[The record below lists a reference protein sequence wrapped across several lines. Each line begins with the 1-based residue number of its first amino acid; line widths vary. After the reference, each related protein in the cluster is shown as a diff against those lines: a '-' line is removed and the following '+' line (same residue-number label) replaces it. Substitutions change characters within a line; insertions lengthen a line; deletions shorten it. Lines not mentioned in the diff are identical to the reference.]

1 MSFNNKVDYMPNQ
14 PFYSAGVDISDA
26 EHKLFQK
33 RKWQVLIGTFLLV
46 LICANAAIW
55 SQAPVFQSQS
65 VLHFSYKSKTDQ
77 GFSEFAQRQITLHQQ
92 RLKSNSVLTSV
103 SQELE
108 RSQGLMINVQTLFQ
122 ALSIESSLT
131 GRIISLSANGNEP
144 QILKPILDALSKVY
158 LQLIEFESQNNN
170 NEELQLS
177 SEQLGLL
184 EVKIVNQQQLLE
196 LFAVENNITSLERD
210 ENRILSQVKN
220 LGVSLDQTVAE
231 QAQAQALLNSLVESI
246 ESGQKVIRP
255 DDKAQIDA
263 IKMNLQEI
271 ISNLAALLET
281 YTQAY
286 LDRDPSIVAQQ
297 QKVQQLEKLL
307 EEQIQTSQLNYLQDT
322 QRYLNTAN
330 DKTKLLNLRLVEK
343 SKLAQTFSQELEQY
357 KRLDNELKELQLQA
371 QNLKNQQVTQ
381 EVSKPFEAKI
391 TLLEPAFEPNFAIGP
406 NYKFN
411 TLVSLVGAA
420 IAGIMSLLLF
430 SFIVRQKV
438 PNTLPNNVFVIPG
451 QSENVVPSSIGYSQ
465 HGQLSESTAAFSPEL
480 LNFSPIAQT
489 LRLLSIDECQLLFS
503 VANKQGKALMGLI
516 LSGVSID
523 ELMVL
528 KRANFTQSYSI
539 LQLDKQFSRYINIQK
554 ELANVLQVI
563 CHDLTDEQTIWSN
576 IKSHKEFFQLLVN
589 IGHDAQL
596 AFPEQLS
603 LNVLRHT
610 YITYLASQGAKLNDI
625 EQVAGYTSPGILA
638 LYRNVNQQG
647 KLLDLEQIQTQY
659 PFVVKG

>member
-1 MSFNNKVDYMPNQ
+1 
-14 PFYSAGVDISDA
+14 
-26 EHKLFQK
+26 
-33 RKWQVLIGTFLLV
+33 
-46 LICANAAIW
+46 
-55 SQAPVFQSQS
+55 
-65 VLHFSYKSKTDQ
+65 
-77 GFSEFAQRQITLHQQ
+77 
-92 RLKSNSVLTSV
+92 
-103 SQELE
+103 
-108 RSQGLMINVQTLFQ
+108 MINVQTLFQ

-330 DKTKLLNLRLVEK
+330 DKTNLLNSKLVEK
-343 SKLAQTFSQELEQY
+343 SKLAQTFSQKLEQY

-381 EVSKPFEAKI
+381 EISKPFEAKI
-391 TLLEPAFEPNFAIGP
+391 TLLEPAFEPYFAIGP

-420 IAGIMSLLLF
+420 IAGILSLLLF

-438 PNTLPNNVFVIPG
+438 PNTVPNNVFVIPG
-451 QSENVVPSSIGYSQ
+451 QSENVGPSSIGYYQ
-465 HGQLSESTAAFSPEL
+465 HGQLCESTAVFSPDL

-503 VANKQGKALMGLI
+503 VANKQGKALIGLI
-516 LSGVSID
+516 LSGVNID
-523 ELMVL
+523 ELVVL
-528 KRANFTQSYSI
+528 KKANFTQSYSM
-539 LQLDKQFSRYINIQK
+539 LQLDNQFSRDINIQK

-563 CHDLTDEQTIWSN
+563 CHDLTDEQTIWFN
-576 IKSHKEFFQLLVN
+576 IKSHKEFLQLLVN

-625 EQVAGYTSPGILA
+625 EQVAGYTSPSILA

-647 KLLDLEQIQTQY
+647 KLLDLEQIQIQY